1 MTPLQRPLQIIIVE
15 DEALLVMD
23 LEAMLTDEG
32 HEVIGEAAS
41 LAEVEALE
49 VPTSPNL
56 AFVDMQLAQNS
67 SGLAVCRF
75 IQARWPGIAVVF
87 VTANPKLIP
96 EDFSGAHGVIPKPF
110 SRSGL
115 LSAMRFIEE
124 GLIDPPPT
132 ASMPPSFIPSP
143 KIAEAWKPR

>member
-1 MTPLQRPLQIIIVE
+1 MTHFQRPFQIIIVE

-49 VPTSPNL
+49 CATIPTL
-56 AFVDMQLAQNS
+56 AFVDIQLAHNS
-67 SGLAVCRF
+67 SGLAVCQF
-75 IQARWPGIAVVF
+75 VQKRWPGIAVVF

-115 LSAMRFIEE
+115 LSAMRFLEE
-124 GLIDPPPT
+124 GLIDPPPIS
-132 ASMPPSFIPSP
+132 SMPPSFIASP
-143 KIAEAWKPR
+143 RIAEAWMTR